1 MHPGKLTARGGNFLI
16 HKRGGKLDLEEL
28 SRRQRQKVG
37 VMK

>member
-1 MHPGKLTARGGNFLI
+1 MHPAKLTARGGNFLI
-16 HKRGGKLDLEEL
+16 QQGGKFDLEEL